1 MAKTGQVKMKMLAK
15 ILNVICNIL
24 FWVAAVGFCIFLLG
38 NIVLVFVPAK
48 SIVLNASTSG
58 SLSATLGGTMF
69 FKFNP
74 QVSGNLL
81 IKPFLQAFFAW
92 IAVEA
97 LMMSVILFEVKR
109 ILKSVVQDNPFEKGN
124 SKNLTIIAISLIVGA
139 CIMPLLEG
147 RIFSAII
154 RVLQISNINFS
165 YSIDCTLLFTGII
178 ILILA
183 GVFQYGN
190 YLQEEV
196 DSTL

>member
-24 FWVAAVGFCIFLLG
+24 FWVAAVYFCIFLLG
-38 NIVLVFVPAK
+38 NIALLFVPAK
-48 SIVLNASTSG
+48 IIVINASTSG

-74 QVSGNLL
+74 QVSGDLM
-81 IKPFLQAFFAW
+81 IKPFLQAFCAW
-92 IAVEA
+92 VAVEA

-109 ILKSVVQDNPFEKGN
+109 ILKSVIRDNPFEKGN
-124 SKNLTIIAISLIVGA
+124 SKNLTIIAISLIVGSLV
-139 CIMPLLEG
+139 MPLLEG